1 MNRFFTT
8 RRAFLP
14 AVFFALA
21 ALAPAAELES
31 VVFCSYNVKNWLTMD
46 RFDQE
51 TKKMLTSAPKPE
63 DEKQRV
69 VEILAAIKPMVLG
82 ICEIGTA
89 EDLAD
94 LQKRLKKA
102 GLDLPHTEVAH
113 GGDDTRRLALLSAFP
128 IVARS
133 SQTNLTYQLKGQTM
147 PFQRGILD
155 TTIKFTN
162 TMQVRFLG
170 VHLKSKREIEEA
182 DQAMMRRNEARLM
195 RKHMDAIFA
204 ADVKTRLLAY
214 GDFNEHRNE
223 PAIDTIMGDR
233 QSDTGMLDV
242 FLRDKQGEVWT
253 HFWDTADTYSRLDYL
268 FASRLLRPHLDYR
281 RSFIYSSRDFDKASD
296 HRPIVTTIR
305 IEPFVSKL
313 E

>member
-1 MNRFFTT
+1 M
-8 RRAFLP
+8 P
-14 AVFFALA
+14 AVFFVLA
-21 ALAPAAELES
+21 GLTAAAEPES

-63 DEKQRV
+63 EEKQRV
-69 VEILAAIKPMVLG
+69 VEILAAIKPQVLG

-94 LQKRLKKA
+94 LQSRLKKA
-102 GLDLPHTEVAH
+102 GLDLPHTEMAH
-113 GGDDTRRLALLSAFP
+113 GGDDTRRLALLSALP
-128 IVARS
+128 IASRN
-133 SQTNLTYQLKGQTM
+133 SQTSLTYQLNGQTL

-155 TTIKFTN
+155 ATVKINSTL
-162 TMQVRFLG
+162 QVRFLG

-182 DQAMMRRNEARLM
+182 DQAQMRRHEARLL
-195 RKHMDAIFA
+195 RKHMDTIFA
-204 ADVKTRLLAY
+204 AEPKTRLLAY

-253 HFWDTADTYSRLDYL
+253 HFWDSADTYSRLDYL

-305 IEPFVSKL
+305 IEPFVSKQP
-313 E
+313 